1 MASNKDTVS
10 AMERYD
16 LNAMFVFTVTMGFT
30 AFLMAWTILV
40 LAVKG
45 WATRRRQPLRVV
57 NAA

>member
-40 LAVKG
+40 LAVKW
-45 WATRRRQPLRVV
+45 WATRRRQPVRVV